1 MTNLEHFSEGFNL
14 KSVMSK
20 YNEKISYLI
29 QARGSLTQDELSPA
43 EKQALTGEDDQQK
56 ITTYEQ
62 AMKYMKDATG
72 VSDTKVNHTT

>member
-1 MTNLEHFSEGFNL
+1 
-14 KSVMSK
+14 MSK